1 MKTNTKDVSQV
12 VIPEMKLSITKKST
26 DKEVAETLQRFIGQR
41 LQADRNVLIALHA
54 RVQKGE
60 EK

>member
-41 LQADRNVLIALHA
+41 YQADRNILIALHA
-54 RVQKGE
+54 RRGQGND
-60 EK
+60 

>member
-12 VIPEMKLSITKKST
+12 TIPEMKLSITKKST

-41 LQADRNVLIALHA
+41 YQADRNILIALHA
-54 RVQKGE
+54 RRGQGND
-60 EK
+60 